1 MPRVPLSQGAQLQ
14 STAQQGGYLRAPDVS
29 QTARTLANSLGQ
41 AGDALNKEIYR
52 QGETEANK
60 ADTEIAQGWMQWD
73 AEARR
78 KYQGENAERYREEA
92 AKWWEEAGTKYG
104 EAMNP
109 VAKGMIGQALGRR
122 KATALGNVAAHV
134 EGEKEKFADQS
145 ASAAIDTNIQAGVTS
160 GDVAGAAMRV
170 REITA
175 SIAVR
180 KGWTTEQLQAE
191 QGKHLS
197 NLHLAQITSLASKDA
212 AAAQSYFDAN
222 KAEVDFKNQNRVQE
236 VLKAEGDN
244 QAARQSAAAWA
255 PLPYEEQLKKASEIT
270 DPQRREKTLQQ
281 LQLNHG
287 MVKAARQEVEAKAA
301 DTAWQMVAQGQRV
314 PEAILGGMDGRERV
328 QLKDY
333 LRQRAEHAAT
343 QGAKPVKTDEAT
355 HRRLWALMGDDPEAF
370 KRERLDAHGMKLSG
384 ADFEQLVKLQ
394 AGMRSPAKEPRD
406 VVTWQNKVTS
416 RLEMQGISTGAAR
429 EQQRGQFRRAAQQE
443 FEAFE
448 ARTGKKPSPKDED
461 EILDRL
467 QLPGS
472 VAWFSGNA
480 ATYAEAKA
488 TGKPF
493 EPKVE
498 RADRELITKA
508 LKAEGIASPTDE
520 QITARFKL
528 AKGIK

>member
-14 STAQQGGYLRAPDVS
+14 SAGQQGGYLRAPDVS

-52 QGETEANK
+52 QGEAKANDFDSK
-60 ADTEIAQGWMQWD
+60 NWQSWMAWD
-73 AEARR
+73 AKAR
-78 KYQGENAERYREEA
+78 KDFQGENAERYREEA
-92 AKWWEEAGTKYG
+92 AKWWEEAGTQAG
-104 EAMNP
+104 EELNP
-109 VAKGMIGQALGRR
+109 VAKNMIAQAMNRR

-134 EGEKEKFADQS
+134 EGEKERFADQS

-197 NLHLAQITSLASKDA
+197 NLHLAQITSLATKDA
-212 AAAQSYFDAN
+212 KAAQSYFDAN
-222 KAEVDFKNQNRVQE
+222 KDEVDFKNQNRVQE

-244 QAARQSAAAWA
+244 QAARQSAADWA
-255 PLPYEEQLKKASEIT
+255 PLPFDEQLKKASEIA

-287 MVKAARQEVEAKAA
+287 LVKAARQELEAKAS
-301 DTAWQMVAQGQRV
+301 DSAWQLVAKGQRV
-314 PEAILGGMDGRERV
+314 PEAILGGMDGKERV

-333 LRQRAEHAAT
+333 LRQRAEHAALM
-343 QGAKPVKTDEAT
+343 GAKPVKTDEPT
-355 HRRLWALMGDDPEAF
+355 HRRLWALMGDNPEAF
-370 KRERLDAHGMKLSG
+370 KAERLDAYGMKLSA
-384 ADFEQLVKLQ
+384 ADFEQLVRLQ
-394 AGMRSPAKEPRD
+394 ITLKHPTKEPKD
-406 VVTWQNKVTS
+406 TVSFQNKVTA
-416 RLEMQGISTGAAR
+416 RMEMQNIATGSAH
-429 EQQRGQFRRAAQQE
+429 EQKRGQFRLAAQKE

-448 ARTGKKPSPKDED
+448 ARTGKKPSPKEED
-461 EILDRL
+461 DMLDRL

-493 EPKVE
+493 VPDVG
-498 RADRELITKA
+498 RADRDLITKA